1 MSGDRLRVLQVGV
14 GGFGATWLRALP
26 TLRHEAELIGLV
38 DHAPEVLNAA
48 GTSAEVPASARF
60 TELSAALA
68 AGRADMALVV
78 VPPEA
83 HREVATAC
91 LSAGLPVLV
100 EKPLA
105 GRWEDCLALARAAER
120 MGRELAV
127 SQNYRYRPV
136 IETARAVLASGRLG
150 PVGQA
155 QVEFRLHHDFR
166 GTFRETMEDP
176 LILDMAVHHFD
187 LIRYITGLEPRT
199 VVART
204 WNPPWSQFA
213 GDASAICLFTMENGA
228 RVVYTASW
236 HPRGQVTDWNCVW
249 RIESERGYL
258 VLDRDEVRI
267 YEGDDPHRPGS
278 AAEEEIV
285 PLVALPYI
293 DQAAVLKHFADALR
307 AGRAAPTTAL
317 DNLHSI
323 EMVFAALEAAKT
335 GASVELN
342 GVQSRRLV

>member
-1 MSGDRLRVLQVGV
+1 MSGGRMRVLQVGA
-14 GGFGATWLRALP
+14 GGFGATWLRALS
-26 TLRHEAELIGLV
+26 TMGDEAELVGLV
-38 DHAPEVLNAA
+38 DHAPPILEAA
-48 GTSAEVPASARF
+48 GGDAGVPPGARY
-60 TELSAALA
+60 TDLAAALA
-68 AGRADMALVV
+68 TDGADMALVV

-83 HREVATAC
+83 HRPVATAC

-105 GRWEDCLALARAAER
+105 GRWEDCLALADTADRA
-120 MGRELAV
+120 GRELAV

-136 IETARAVLASGRLG
+136 IETARQVLASGRLG
-150 PVGQA
+150 AIGQA

-166 GTFRETMEDP
+166 GTFRETMQHP

-187 LIRYITGLEPRT
+187 LIRWVTGLEPRS
-199 VVART
+199 VAAHT

-213 GDASAICLFTMENGA
+213 GDASAICLFTMDNGA

-249 RIESERGYL
+249 RVEGERGYL
-258 VLDRDEVRI
+258 VLDRDVIRV

-278 AAEEEIV
+278 RDEEEVV
-285 PLVALPYI
+285 PLVAMPRS
-293 DQAAVLKHFADALR
+293 DQAAVLVAFAEAVR
-307 AGRAAPTTAL
+307 SGRPAATTAR

-323 EMVFAALEAAKT
+323 EMVFAAVEAAET
-335 GASVELN
+335 GAPVVLD
-342 GVQSRRLV
+342 GR